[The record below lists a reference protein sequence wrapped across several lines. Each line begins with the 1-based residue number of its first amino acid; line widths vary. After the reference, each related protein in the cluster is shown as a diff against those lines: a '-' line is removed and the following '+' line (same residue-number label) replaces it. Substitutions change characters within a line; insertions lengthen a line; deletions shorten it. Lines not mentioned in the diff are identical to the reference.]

1 MRRYLNVKLTA
12 KVRYFYRKTNRF
24 SKIVPEYLLYKKIVC
39 IFVAVMY
46 QVPVVNNNK
55 TLIILSGTF
64 TEITRRG
71 QTLII
76 YGFNI
81 HWCVPARTACGGLFL
96 KDMWK
101 AYRTVCDIFNA
112 EVEMELETNYCL
124 ISRLDNI
131 TMYVFIEYLKDR
143 EEWCCKCQFEL
154 LSGKKVTITR
164 QYSSEL
170 IGATMELN
178 K

>member
-1 MRRYLNVKLTA
+1 MVLTSNGA
-12 KVRYFYRKTNRF
+12 
-24 SKIVPEYLLYKKIVC
+24 SLPG
-39 IFVAVMY
+39 
-46 QVPVVNNNK
+46 P
-55 TLIILSGTF
+55 
-64 TEITRRG
+64 
-71 QTLII
+71 
-76 YGFNI
+76 
-81 HWCVPARTACGGLFL
+81 PAEDFL

-170 IGATMELN
+170 IGATIELN